1 MPVNVAFGFSGDAG
15 CRVVRDPGPVGIR
28 VNASAAITERSWLVR
43 ADLAEQGLEGLV
55 GAPAFRDVVPMHG
68 HLPVTDI
75 SASANASSER
85 IDQLIFGE
93 AFDAL
98 DRQTTTDGRDRIW
111 GRARRDGVVGWVDRA
126 ALKPGAP
133 LATHRVAS
141 TTAVLPLNALIHH
154 VWSGV
159 SADDLMITGAF
170 ERDPVAV
177 AERMLGVPHELGAR
191 TSRATDCSGLV
202 QQALYACGLAGPRR
216 SDEQAE
222 LGFALPRDALQRGDL
237 VIWLHAGTGQS
248 WTGHSALAVDAGRL
262 IHATGHAG
270 SVVIEDLAEAE
281 ARYAAEGFSA
291 PVFRRL

>member
-1 MPVNVAFGFSGDAG
+1 MFGSSGTH
-15 CRVVRDPGPVGIR
+15 CTVGIC
-28 VNASAAITERSWLVR
+28 VNASAAIDERSWLFR
-43 ADLAEQGLEGLV
+43 SDLAEQSLEGLV
-55 GAPAFRDVVPMHG
+55 RALTFKAVVAMHG
-68 HLPVTDI
+68 HLPVADI
-75 SASANASSER
+75 YADASGSER

-98 DRQTTTDGRDRIW
+98 DRITAAEGGDRVW
-111 GRARRDGVVGWVDRA
+111 GRARRDGVVGWIDRA

-141 TTAVLPLNALIHH
+141 TNAVLPLNALIHH
-154 VWSGV
+154 DWSGV
-159 SADDLMITGAF
+159 SAEDLMVTGTF
-170 ERDPVAV
+170 EREPVAV

-216 SDEQAE
+216 SDEQAL
-222 LGFALPRDALQRGDL
+222 LGTAVTRGDLRRGDL
-237 VIWLHAGTGQS
+237 VIWLHAGSGQS
-248 WTGHSALAVDAGRL
+248 WTGHSAFALDAERL

-270 SVVIEDLAEAE
+270 RVVVEDLAEAE
-281 ARYAAEGFSA
+281 ARYAADGFST

>member
-1 MPVNVAFGFSGDAG
+1 M
-15 CRVVRDPGPVGIR
+15 
-28 VNASAAITERSWLVR
+28 NASAAIDERSWLVR
-43 ADLAEQGLEGLV
+43 SDLAEQSLEGLV
-55 GAPAFRDVVPMHG
+55 RAPAFKAVVAMHG
-68 HLPVTDI
+68 HLPVADI
-75 SASANASSER
+75 FSDAAGSER

-98 DRQTTTDGRDRIW
+98 DRAGDRIW
-111 GRARRDGVVGWVDRA
+111 GRARRDGVVGWIDRA

-141 TTAVLPLNALIHH
+141 TNAVLPLNALIHH
-154 VWSGV
+154 GWSGI
-159 SADDLMITGAF
+159 SAEDLVVTGEF
-170 ERDPVAV
+170 EREPVAV

-216 SDEQAE
+216 SDEQAA
-222 LGFALPRDALQRGDL
+222 LGVAVERTDLTRGDL
-237 VIWLHAGTGQS
+237 VIWLHAGSAQS
-248 WTGHSALAVDAGRL
+248 WTGHSAFALDADRL

-270 SVVIEDLAEAE
+270 RVVVEDLAEAE
-281 ARYAAEGFSA
+281 ARYAADGFSP

>member
-1 MPVNVAFGFSGDAG
+1 M
-15 CRVVRDPGPVGIR
+15 
-28 VNASAAITERSWLVR
+28 NASAAIDERSWLVR
-43 ADLAEQGLEGLV
+43 SDLAEQSLEGLV
-55 GAPAFRDVVPMHG
+55 RAPAFKAVVAMHG
-68 HLPVTDI
+68 HLPVADI
-75 SASANASSER
+75 FSDAAGSER

-98 DRQTTTDGRDRIW
+98 DRAGDRIW
-111 GRARRDGVVGWVDRA
+111 GRARRDGVVGWIDLG

-141 TTAVLPLNALIHH
+141 TTAVLPLNALVHH
-154 VWSGV
+154 NWSGV
-159 SADDLMITGAF
+159 AAEDLMLTGTF

-191 TSRATDCSGLV
+191 TSRATDCSGLI

-216 SDEQAE
+216 SDEQAA
-222 LGFALPRDALQRGDL
+222 LGVAVERSDLQRGDL
-237 VIWLHAGTGQS
+237 VIWLNANTGQS
-248 WTGHSALAVDAGRL
+248 WTGHSAFALDSDRL

-270 SVVIEDLAEAE
+270 RVVTEDLAEAE
-281 ARYAAEGFSA
+281 ARYAADGFSS

>member
-1 MPVNVAFGFSGDAG
+1 M
-15 CRVVRDPGPVGIR
+15 
-28 VNASAAITERSWLVR
+28 NASAAIDERSWLVR

-55 GAPAFRDVVPMHG
+55 RAPAFKAVAPMHG
-68 HLPVTDI
+68 HLPVVDI
-75 SASANASSER
+75 FSDAAGSDR

-98 DRQTTTDGRDRIW
+98 DRAGDRIW
-111 GRARRDGVVGWVDRA
+111 GRARRDGVVGWIDRT

-154 VWSGV
+154 GWSGV
-159 SADDLMITGAF
+159 AADDLAVAGDF
-170 ERDPVAV
+170 ERDPVAI
-177 AERMLGVPHELGAR
+177 AERMLGVPHMLGAR

-202 QQALYACGLAGPRR
+202 QQALYACGLSGPRR

-222 LGFALPRDALQRGDL
+222 LGVAITRDEVQRGDL
-237 VIWLHAGTGQS
+237 VIWLHADTGQS
-248 WTGHSALAVDAGRL
+248 WTGHSAFAYDADRL

-270 SVVIEDLAEAE
+270 SVVIEELTRAE
-281 ARYAAEGFSA
+281 ARYAADGFSA